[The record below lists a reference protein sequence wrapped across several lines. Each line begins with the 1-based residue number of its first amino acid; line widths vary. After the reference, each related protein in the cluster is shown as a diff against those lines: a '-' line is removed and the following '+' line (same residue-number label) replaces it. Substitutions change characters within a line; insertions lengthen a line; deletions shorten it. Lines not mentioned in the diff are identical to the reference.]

1 MTAEPLGAAWLE
13 LTLAQLDFW
22 EEFRFHPDRPLSTV
36 AHCIE
41 IEGAA
46 EEIALVA
53 ALSRLAREAEVLA
66 LRFRDGPGGPRQRV
80 DPGGVPAVRVQ
91 DLRGAADPEAR
102 ARRMMAD
109 DIARPIDLERDPL
122 AALWLL
128 RVGPRRWLWY
138 LRGHHIVLDGY
149 GMSLIE
155 RRAGALYAEA
165 LGECAGPG
173 PFLPFARYLE
183 EETVYR
189 AGPRHDRDRAHW
201 AEVLRDIPDLVVLP
215 KGAEDYAPTPVA
227 VAPDLPAGLDARLQ
241 RAARAAGMGWPDLLT
256 LLSAAWIA
264 RDRPDGA
271 PGLPVWLPYQSRLG
285 SVAAAIPA
293 MVVNIL
299 PLIVSHRP
307 GETLGAYL
315 ARSGRA
321 LRGLRRHGRYR
332 VEQLAADR
340 GLRAGERFF
349 FSPLVNVLPFDP
361 PEFPGCSARSE
372 VLAAGPGDG
381 FNLTWNARTDGS
393 DLALSIDA
401 DPAAAEEVAAAAR
414 TLVPFLARACAP
426 GARDRPLADL
436 LAERPAGPAPC
447 RPPRTARPIAS
458 RQEKT

>member
-1 MTAEPLGAAWLE
+1 MTAEFRDAAWLE

-36 AHCIE
+36 AHCIV

-46 EEIALVA
+46 DEIALVA

-80 DPGGVPAVRVQ
+80 DPGRIPAVRVQ
-91 DLRGAADPEAR
+91 DLQRTPAPEAR
-102 ARRMMAD
+102 ARRMMAE

-122 AALWLL
+122 CALWLL
-128 RVGPRRWLWY
+128 RVGPQRWLWY
-138 LRGHHIVLDGY
+138 LRGHHILLDGY

-155 RRAGALYAEA
+155 RRAAALYAEA
-165 LGECAGPG
+165 LGHRAGPG

-183 EETVYR
+183 EETAYR
-189 AGPRHDRDRAHW
+189 AGPRHDRDLAHW
-201 AEVLRDIPDLVVLP
+201 AGVLRDIPDLGVLP
-215 KGAEDYAPTPVA
+215 KGGEDYAPPPLA
-227 VAPDLPAGLDARLQ
+227 AAPDLPAGLEGQLQ
-241 RAARAAGMGWPDLLT
+241 QAARAAGMGWPDLLT

-264 RDRPDGA
+264 RDHPAGA

-293 MVVNIL
+293 LVVNIL

-307 GETLGAYL
+307 GETLGACL
-315 ARSGRA
+315 DRSGQA

-332 VEQLAADR
+332 VEQMAADR

-361 PEFPGCSARSE
+361 PEFPGCTAQSE

-381 FNLTWNARTDGS
+381 FNLTWSARSDGS
-393 DLALSIDA
+393 ELALSIDA
-401 DPAAAEEVAAAAR
+401 DPASAGEVAAAAR
-414 TLVPFLARACAP
+414 ALVPFLARACAP
-426 GARDRPLADL
+426 DARDRPLAEL
-436 LAERPAGPAPC
+436 LAERSAGPAPC
-447 RPPRTARPIAS
+447 HPARTARPIAS